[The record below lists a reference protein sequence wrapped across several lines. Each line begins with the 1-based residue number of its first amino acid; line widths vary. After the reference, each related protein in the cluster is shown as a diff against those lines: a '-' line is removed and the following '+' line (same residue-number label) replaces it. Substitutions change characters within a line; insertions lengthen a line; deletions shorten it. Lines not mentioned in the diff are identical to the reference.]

1 MSSVVICGAGIAGL
15 ALAERLASQDWD
27 VVLLDK
33 SPGPRT
39 QGYMMDFFGIGYR
52 AAEEMGVLPRLR
64 ELGYVVHEVR
74 FHDVT
79 GRVRARMNY
88 ERIAQALD
96 GRVFGIMRPDLEAA
110 LREALPL
117 RVEQRFGVSVA
128 HVENDGGG
136 VRGGVRVALTDGRSV
151 RADLLVGAD
160 GVHSTVRNLVFGAE
174 RDYLRHLGF
183 HTAAFTFTDPAV
195 HAEVAHV
202 VGMTDSV
209 DRQVGMYGLRDGR
222 VAAFTVHR
230 TAEEALPDDPAG
242 VVRAEYA
249 SLGWVVPRAL
259 AHCPARDGL
268 FYDQVAQVAMPSW
281 SRGRVV
287 LTGDAGHAVSLLAG
301 QGASLAVGG
310 AFVLARCLRDAG
322 SVEAGLAAYERR
334 WRPTIEEKQRVALNA
349 VRWFLPSSATQLR
362 VRRIALGLSHL
373 PGVTRYVAKAMT
385 GKPSTLIAHAH
396 DQAS

>member
-1 MSSVVICGAGIAGL
+1 VNSVVICGAGIAGL
-15 ALAERLASQDWD
+15 ALAERLARQDWD

-39 QGYMMDFFGIGYR
+39 QGYMMDFFGVGYR
-52 AAEEMGVLPRLR
+52 AAEQMGVLARLR
-64 ELGYVVHEVR
+64 ELGYVVHEIR
-74 FHDVT
+74 FHDGT

-88 ERIAQALD
+88 ERISQALD

-110 LREALPL
+110 LREALPQ

-128 HVENDGGG
+128 HVDYVGDE
-136 VRGGVRVALTDGRSV
+136 VRVALTDGQML

-160 GVHSTVRNLVFGAE
+160 GIHSAVRNLVFGAE
-174 RDYLRHLGF
+174 RDHLRHLGF

-195 HAEVAHV
+195 HAEVAHA

-230 TAEEALPDDPAG
+230 TAGPALPANPAS

-259 AHCPARDGL
+259 AHCPEHDGL
-268 FYDQVAQVAMPSW
+268 FYDQVAQIVMPSW

-287 LTGDAGHAVSLLAG
+287 VTGDAGHAVSLLAG

-322 SVEAGLAAYERR
+322 SVQEGLAAYERT
-334 WRPTIEEKQRVALNA
+334 WRPIIEEKQRVALNA
-349 VRWFLPSSATQLR
+349 ARWFLPHTATQLR
-362 VRRIALGLSHL
+362 VRRVALGLSHL
-373 PGVTRYVAKAMT
+373 PGVSRFVAKAVI
-385 GKPSTLIAHAH
+385 GKPSALIAETGEK
-396 DQAS
+396 AS